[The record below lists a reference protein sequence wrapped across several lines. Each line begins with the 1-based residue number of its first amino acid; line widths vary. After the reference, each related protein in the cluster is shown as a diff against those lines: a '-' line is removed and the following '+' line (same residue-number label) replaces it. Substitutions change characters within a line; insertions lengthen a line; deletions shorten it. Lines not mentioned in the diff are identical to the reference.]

1 MRHNTDK
8 KSRINGKTVL
18 HHLVLIWLVS
28 IKNQIVQQLLCNSN
42 LKIFTVMTIFISK
55 MVFKVQAEPDVTTG
69 TTTIN
74 SL

>member
-42 LKIFTVMTIFISK
+42 LKIFTAMTIFISK
-55 MVFKVQAEPDVTTG
+55 MVYKVPAEPDDTTG
-69 TTTIN
+69 ITTIN